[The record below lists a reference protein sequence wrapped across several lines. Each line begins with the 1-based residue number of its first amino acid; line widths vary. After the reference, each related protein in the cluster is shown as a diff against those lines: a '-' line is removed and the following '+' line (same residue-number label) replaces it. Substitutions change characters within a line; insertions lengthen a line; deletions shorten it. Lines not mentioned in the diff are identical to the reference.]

1 MRSIKIDKPED
12 NLDEETYRMYV
23 PEEISEP
30 EIHFIDQANDPP
42 SQMKSTGEKV
52 VQKFEEALK
61 EKEEI

>member
-1 MRSIKIDKPED
+1 
-12 NLDEETYRMYV
+12 MYV

-52 VQKFEEALK
+52 EQKFEEALK
-61 EKEEI
+61 EKEEIKFVT